1 MRELRQTH
9 VIHNEHTPTFFTRY
23 RTMKKI
29 YTAPSLTVVSIHVE
43 RGYATSP
50 QIVPD
55 AKFDYGVGLSKSS
68 ANQEFSEDYSL
79 HGTYQA
85 STDNSNDEV
94 FW

>member
-1 MRELRQTH
+1 
-9 VIHNEHTPTFFTRY
+9 
-23 RTMKKI
+23 MKKI

-43 RGYATSP
+43 RGYALSP
-50 QIVPD
+50 QLFEQP
-55 AKFDYGVGLSKSS
+55 VGLSKSS

-85 STDNSNDEV
+85 SSDDTKDEV